1 MPNYYFD
8 LKTDKRPN
16 GKQTTAYS
24 HCEYIQREGRFADL
38 GQEEL
43 ESLSYNNLI
52 TGKHPIENLPK
63 SEILLYSSPYG
74 KILVDKTGVRFMRQ
88 STLSEETIAM
98 GIEIARK
105 IYGDEL
111 ELKGRSSF
119 VSIAMATAVKLEVP
133 VTWSE
138 EYQNKVMAI
147 MKEDYENDER
157 DFRAAGGK
165 YISRRIADP
174 RKQTGRGRGEMPIPE
189 PHAKLDTLEAL
200 AKRGFSLP
208 HLPQCNMVRPEG
220 RSQLL
225 LSRDEDNHLLNKC
238 RESTSHLRWYSL
250 RARRSVIDKTIND
263 IMVNFQKRN
272 DAVYASSHVQY
283 INRESI
289 FKKRGGCL
297 YTANHLPSWAEG
309 NARRFFQEA
318 DKNER
323 VNGERYKEI
332 VFSLPNEL
340 GLEENKKI
348 VEEFVQ
354 KHLQDFYYAYAIHDK
369 VGAMSNGERQPH
381 VHIMFSP
388 REIDEVE
395 RRQERP
401 PELFFSRANPKDPEK
416 GGCAKSWKWNSK
428 DRRKYLMGL
437 RKDYAVIQN
446 EVLERNGINLRV
458 DHRTLKAQREEALAS
473 GNYFLADLLHKMPE
487 KYVGPV
493 ELMKA
498 DSQVVKKQKQLRED
512 NHQRE
517 KDLISRLMLQDAI
530 DRDTMEEKSQDLQQW
545 QDRIFAYEP
554 DIEDVDE
561 RAYFMEEKQKI
572 QAMDKDMVAV
582 YGITV
587 WAPRAVEM
595 ASLDAM
601 TTEEKEL
608 WQNLKSYGREK
619 REWEIIKNRMVEPPG
634 DDVEALEA
642 YLKICPEIDKELDKI
657 NLKIRQAAADIHPV
671 FDRLNLPHNKAS
683 ILKRAA
689 FYVNDNRLAKT
700 EIRKL
705 QRNMDSKLKA
715 LDKHIKDYFSV
726 RQKNRA
732 YSAEEVASILKA
744 TLARKEAVEK
754 RLAKELYHMKKRVI
768 SYPRAMEMAKNNYVQ
783 GAFKQL
789 RADKR
794 ELKKREDR
802 LSPEDR
808 QKTWREIDRRE
819 QELEARCNTA
829 VGRSK
834 IEAIAAGILRKNAPI
849 AKEYNELS
857 SKHRQLKDSIRQ
869 TKYQSQ
875 RVEARAPLEAG
886 NKFRAAPPSPPSG
899 GGGGGASYPTPSRDA
914 DLISKAL
921 SGGAKEAQLVARS
934 KPDEPDDWKWLSEA
948 EKDDLRNDMATI
960 DRY

>member
-1 MPNYYFD
+1 MPNYRFEI
-8 LKTDKRPN
+8 KSDKRHS
-16 GKQTTAYS
+16 GGHTSATT

-52 TGKHPIENLPK
+52 TGKYPIENLPE
-63 SEILLYSSPYG
+63 SELLLYSSPYG
-74 KILVDKTGVRFMRQ
+74 KILVDKSGVRFMRQ

-111 ELKGRSSF
+111 ELKGRSTF
-119 VSIAMATAVKLEVP
+119 VNKTMATAVKLEVP
-133 VTWSE
+133 VSWRD
-138 EYQNKVMAI
+138 EYQNKVMDI
-147 MKEDYENDER
+147 MKEDYENGER

-165 YISRRIADP
+165 YIRRRIADP
-174 RKQTGRGRGEMPIPE
+174 RKRAGRGRGKMPISE

-208 HLPQCNMVRPEG
+208 KLPKCHMVRPEG

-225 LSRDEDNHLLNKC
+225 LSRDENNHLLNKC

-250 RARRSVIDKTIND
+250 RARRRAIDKTVND
-263 IMVNFQKRN
+263 IMVNFQKCN
-272 DAVYASSHVQY
+272 DAVYASSDVQY

-297 YTANHLPSWAEG
+297 YTANHLPRWAEG
-309 NARRFFQEA
+309 NAKKFFQAA
-318 DKNER
+318 DRHER
-323 VNGERYKEI
+323 GNGERYKEI

-348 VEEFVQ
+348 VEAFVQ

-381 VHIMFSP
+381 VHIMFST
-388 REIDEVE
+388 REIDDVE
-395 RRQERP
+395 KRQERP
-401 PELFFSRANPKDPEK
+401 PELFFSRANSKAPEN
-416 GGCAKSWKWNSK
+416 GGCRKSWKWISA
-428 DRRKYLMGL
+428 DRQKYLLKL

-446 EVLERNGINLRV
+446 EALERNGVNLRV
-458 DHRTLKAQREEALAS
+458 DHRTLKAQREEALAN
-473 GNYFLADLLHKMPE
+473 GNYFLADLLKKMPE

-498 DSQVVKKQKQLRED
+498 DSEVVKNQKRLRAV

-517 KDLISRLMLQDAI
+517 KDLIARLMIQDGI
-530 DRDTMEEKSQDLQQW
+530 DKDTMEEKSQDLKQRL
-545 QDRIFAYEP
+545 DSIFAYEP
-554 DIEDVDE
+554 DIEDADE
-561 RAYFMEEKQKI
+561 RAYFTEEKQKI
-572 QAMDKDMVAV
+572 QEMEKDMVAV
-582 YGITV
+582 YGITL
-587 WAPRAVEM
+587 WAPKAVEM

-601 TTEEKEL
+601 TTAEKEL
-608 WQNLKSYGREK
+608 WQDLKSYGREK
-619 REWEIIKNRMVEPPG
+619 KEWEILKNRMVEPPG

-657 NLKIRQAAADIHPV
+657 NLKIHQAAAEIRPV

-705 QRNMDSKLKA
+705 QRNMDSKLKS
-715 LDKHIKDYFSV
+715 LDKHIKDYFAV
-726 RQKNRA
+726 RQKNRE
-732 YSAEEVASILKA
+732 YSVEEVASILNA
-744 TLARKEAVEK
+744 NIARQVTAEK
-754 RLAKELYHMKKRVI
+754 RLAKELYHMRKRVI
-768 SYPRAMEMAKNNYVQ
+768 SYPRAIEMAKNNYVQ

-794 ELKKREDR
+794 ELKKREDK

-808 QKTWREIDRRE
+808 NSAWQEIDRRE
-819 QELEARCNTA
+819 QELEARCSTA

-849 AKEYNELS
+849 AKEYNMLS
-857 SKHRQLKDSIRQ
+857 AKHRALKDSIVQ

-875 RVEARAPLEAG
+875 RVEARAPLEQG
-886 NKFRAAPPSPPSG
+886 NKFRVAPSAQSSSSG
-899 GGGGGASYPTPSRDA
+899 GGGGSLPTPSRDA

>member
-1 MPNYYFD
+1 MPNYHFRI
-8 LKTDKRPN
+8 KSDKRPN
-16 GKQTTAYS
+16 GKQTSAHT
-24 HCEYIQREGRFADL
+24 HCEYIQREGRYAEL
-38 GQEEL
+38 GNKEL

-52 TGKHPIENLPK
+52 TGKYPIENLPE
-63 SEILLYSSPYG
+63 SELLLYSSPYG
-74 KILVDKTGVRFMRQ
+74 KILVDKSGVRFMRQ

-111 ELKGRSSF
+111 ELKGRSRF
-119 VSIAMATAVKLEVP
+119 VSKAMATAVKLEVP
-133 VTWSE
+133 VTWSD

-147 MKEDYENDER
+147 MKEDYENGER
-157 DFRAAGGK
+157 DFREAGGK
-165 YISRRIADP
+165 YIRRRIADP
-174 RKQTGRGRGEMPIPE
+174 RKQTGRGRGKRDFPE

-208 HLPQCNMVRPEG
+208 KLPQCHMVRPEG
-220 RSQLL
+220 RNQLL
-225 LSRDEDNHLLNKC
+225 LSRDENNHLLNKC
-238 RESTSHLRWYSL
+238 RESTAHLRWYSL
-250 RARRSVIDKTIND
+250 RARRRAIDKTVND
-263 IMVNFQKRN
+263 IMVNFQKNN

-297 YTANHLPSWAEG
+297 YTANHLPRWAEG
-309 NARRFFQEA
+309 NAKKFFQAA
-318 DKNER
+318 DRFER
-323 VNGERYKEI
+323 INGERYKEME
-332 VFSLPNEL
+332 FSLPNEL

-369 VGAMSNGERQPH
+369 IGAMSDGERQPH

-395 RRQERP
+395 RQQERP
-401 PELFFSRANPKDPEK
+401 PKLFFSRANTKNPEK
-416 GGCAKSWKWNSK
+416 GGCAKSWKWNSA
-428 DRRKYLMGL
+428 DRQKYLMRL
-437 RKDYAVIQN
+437 RKDCARIQN
-446 EVLERNGINLRV
+446 EALEKNGVNLRV
-458 DHRTLKAQREEALAS
+458 DHRTIKAQREEALAN
-473 GNYFLADLLHKMPE
+473 GNYWLADLLNKVPE
-487 KYVGPV
+487 KYLGPV
-493 ELMKA
+493 DPLN
-498 DSQVVKKQKQLRED
+498 DDNQRVQKLKSLRVS

-517 KDLISRLMLQDAI
+517 QSIISRLMIQDGI
-530 DRDTMEEKSQDLQQW
+530 DKDTMEEKSQDMKQRQEV
-545 QDRIFAYEP
+545 IFAYEP
-554 DIEDVDE
+554 DIEDADE
-561 RAYFMEEKQKI
+561 RAYFTEEKQKI
-572 QAMDKDMVAV
+572 QEMEKDMVAV
-582 YGITV
+582 YGITI
-587 WAPRAVEM
+587 WAPKAVEM

-608 WQNLKSYGREK
+608 WQDLKSYGREK
-619 REWEIIKNRMVEPPG
+619 KEWEILKNRMVEPPG

-657 NLKIRQAAADIHPV
+657 NLKIHQAAAEIRPV
-671 FDRLNLPHNKAS
+671 FERLNLPHNKAS

-705 QRNMDSKLKA
+705 QRNMDSKLKS
-715 LDKHIKDYFSV
+715 LDKHIKDYFAV
-726 RQKNRA
+726 RQKNRE
-732 YSAEEVASILKA
+732 YSVEEVASILNA
-744 TLARKEAVEK
+744 NIARQVTAEK
-754 RLAKELYHMKKRVI
+754 RLAKELYHMRKRVI
-768 SYPRAMEMAKNNYVQ
+768 SYPRAIEMAKNNYVQ

-794 ELKKREDR
+794 ELKKREDK

-808 QKTWREIDRRE
+808 NSAWQEIDRRE
-819 QELEARCNTA
+819 QELEARCSTA

-849 AKEYNELS
+849 AKEYNMLS
-857 SKHRQLKDSIRQ
+857 AKHRALKDSIIQ
-869 TKYQSQ
+869 IKYQSQ
-875 RVEARAPLEAG
+875 RVEARAPLEQG
-886 NKFRAAPPSPPSG
+886 NKFRVAPSAQSSSSG
-899 GGGGGASYPTPSRDA
+899 GGGGSLPTPSRDA

>member
-1 MPNYYFD
+1 MPNYRFEI
-8 LKTDKRPN
+8 KTDKRRSGN
-16 GKQTTAYS
+16 HTSATR
-24 HCEYIQREGRFADL
+24 HCEYIQREGKYAEL
-38 GQEEL
+38 GKEEL
-43 ESLSYNNLI
+43 DSLSYNNFI
-52 TGKHPIENLPK
+52 TGQHPIENLPE
-63 SEILLYSSPYG
+63 SEMLLYSSPYG
-74 KILVDKTGVRFMRQ
+74 KILVDKSGVRFMKQ

-250 RARRSVIDKTIND
+250 RARRSVIDKTVND

-395 RRQERP
+395 RQQERP
-401 PELFFSRANPKDPEK
+401 PELFFSRANPTHPEK

-446 EVLERNGINLRV
+446 EALERNGVNLRV
-458 DHRTLKAQREEALAS
+458 DHRTLKAQREEALAN

-487 KYVGPV
+487 KYVGSV

-530 DRDTMEEKSQDLQQW
+530 DKDTMEEKSQDLQQW

-572 QAMDKDMVAV
+572 QAMEKDMVAV
-582 YGITV
+582 YGITI

-608 WQNLKSYGREK
+608 WQDLKSYGREK
-619 REWEIIKNRMVEPPG
+619 REWEILKSRMVEPPA

-657 NLKIRQAAADIHPV
+657 NLKIRQAAADIRPV
-671 FDRLNLPHNKAS
+671 FQRLNLPHNKAS

-689 FYVNDNRLAKT
+689 FYVNDSRLAKA

-715 LDKHIKDYFSV
+715 LDRHIKDYFAV

-744 TLARKEAVEK
+744 TLTRQEAAEK
-754 RLAKELYHMKKRVI
+754 QLAKELYHMKKRVI

-808 QKTWREIDRRE
+808 QKAWREIDRRE

>member
-1 MPNYYFD
+1 MPNYHFRI
-8 LKTDKRPN
+8 KSDKRPN
-16 GKQTTAYS
+16 GKQTSAHT
-24 HCEYIQREGRFADL
+24 HCEYIQREGRYAEL
-38 GQEEL
+38 GKEEL
-43 ESLSYNNLI
+43 ESLSYNNVI
-52 TGKHPIENLPK
+52 SGKDPIENLPP
-63 SEILLYSSPYG
+63 SEVLLYSSPYG
-74 KILVDKTGVRFMRQ
+74 KILVDKSGVRFMRQ

-119 VSIAMATAVKLEVP
+119 VNKAMATAVKLEVP

-147 MKEDYENDER
+147 MKEDYENGER

-174 RKQTGRGRGEMPIPE
+174 RKATGRGRGKVGIPE
-189 PHAKLDTLEAL
+189 PNAKVDTLEAL
-200 AKRGFSLP
+200 AQRGFSLP

-220 RSQLL
+220 RSKLL
-225 LSRDEDNHLLNKC
+225 LSRDENNHLLNKC
-238 RESTSHLRWYSL
+238 RESTAHLRWYSL
-250 RARRSVIDKTIND
+250 RSRRRVIDKTVND

-272 DAVYASSHVQY
+272 DVVYASSHVQY

-297 YTANHLPSWAEG
+297 YTANHLPGWAEG
-309 NARRFFQEA
+309 NAKKFFQAA
-318 DKNER
+318 DRYER
-323 VNGERYKEI
+323 INGERYKEI
-332 VFSLPNEL
+332 EFSLPNEL
-340 GLEENKKI
+340 GLEENRKI

-354 KHLQDFYYAYAIHDK
+354 NHLQDFYYAYAIHDK
-369 VGAMSNGERQPH
+369 IGAMSDGERQPH

-388 REIDEVE
+388 REIDELE
-395 RRQERP
+395 RQHERP
-401 PELFFSRANPKDPEK
+401 PKLFFSRANPKNPEK
-416 GGCAKSWKWNSK
+416 GGCAKSWKWNSA
-428 DRRKYLMGL
+428 DRQKYLMRL
-437 RKDYAVIQN
+437 RKDYARIQN
-446 EVLERNGINLRV
+446 KALEKNGVNLRV
-458 DHRTLKAQREEALAS
+458 DHRTIKAQQEEALSS
-473 GNYFLADLLHKMPE
+473 GNYLLADLLNKVPE
-487 KYVGPV
+487 KYLGPV
-493 ELMKA
+493 DPLN
-498 DSQVVKKQKQLRED
+498 ED
-512 NHQRE
+512 NQRVQLLKSLRATNHKRE
-517 KDLISRLMLQDAI
+517 QSIISRLMVKDAI
-530 DRDTMEEKSQDLQQW
+530 DKDLMAEKSQDLKQRQE
-545 QDRIFAYEP
+545 RIFAYEP
-554 DIEDVDE
+554 DIEDADE
-561 RAYFMEEKQKI
+561 QAYFTEEKQKI
-572 QAMDKDMVAV
+572 QEMYKDMVAF
-582 YGITV
+582 YGITI

-608 WQNLKSYGREK
+608 WQDLKSYGKEK
-619 REWEIIKNRMVEPPG
+619 REWEILKNRMIEPPG

-657 NLKIRQAAADIHPV
+657 TLKIHQAAADIRPV
-671 FDRLNLPHNKAS
+671 FERLKTPHNKAS

-715 LDKHIKDYFSV
+715 LDKHIKDYFAV
-726 RQKNRA
+726 RQKNRE
-732 YSAEEVASILKA
+732 YSAEEVASILNA
-744 TLARKEAVEK
+744 SISRQENAEK
-754 RLAKELYHMKKRVI
+754 RLAKELYHMRKRVF
-768 SYPRAMEMAKNNYVQ
+768 SYPRAIEMAKNNYVQ

-802 LSPEDR
+802 LSPEER
-808 QKTWREIDRRE
+808 KNAWQEIDRRE

-849 AKEYNELS
+849 AKEYNELCA
-857 SKHRQLKDSIRQ
+857 KHRALKDSIIQ

-875 RVEARAPLEAG
+875 RVTARAPREQG
-886 NKFRAAPPSPPSG
+886 NKFRVAPSSSG
-899 GGGGGASYPTPSRDA
+899 GSGGSSYPTPSRDA